1 MPHSNSTCH
10 RSPTECTYQ
19 SSQGVPSK
27 LVAAFVETPC
37 CCRRRSA
44 EWYRNALDCGINYMD
59 TARSYAVD
67 KAGDGVMTP
76 DEITIGEAI
85 RDRDRAS
92 IVISTKTAVRDGVG
106 ARAEL
111 ETSLKNLGTNY
122 VDIIH
127 LHALMTPDE
136 REKVLRL
143 WPTICH
149 SQ

>member
-1 MPHSNSTCH
+1 
-10 RSPTECTYQ
+10 
-19 SSQGVPSK
+19 
-27 LVAAFVETPC
+27 
-37 CCRRRSA
+37 
-44 EWYRNALDCGINYMD
+44 MD

-143 WPTICH
+143 WPMICH